1 MLTDI
6 ADGPNLIFDPEQII
20 SNRQKRYANF
30 LQSKPLTMEDIRIL
44 DGDGDGNVT
53 RAEFFQFMLV
63 AMNQVDKSL
72 FDGLNEH
79 FDRLDADKSGTLNKD
94 DLATMAKHQILRNN
108 NDNVLAGSFRLA
120 NYREYQQQ
128 PRSTATSREEMNRQ
142 PTEIERRQSKQKT
155 RFGETKRNK
164 SKPAKF

>member
-1 MLTDI
+1 MNWFARSIPDI
-6 ADGPNLIFDPEQII
+6 VVGLNLLSDHEQII
-20 SNRQKRYANF
+20 SYRQKRYANF
-30 LQSKPLTMEDIRIL
+30 LQSKPLTMEDIKIL

-94 DLATMAKHQILRNN
+94 DLATMAKHQILRKN
-108 NDNVLAGSFRLA
+108 NDDVLAGSFRLA

-128 PRSTATSREEMNRQ
+128 PAEIAT
-142 PTEIERRQSKQKT
+142 RQSKGKT
-155 RFGETKRNK
+155 RLGGTKRNK
-164 SKPAKF
+164 SKQSSF